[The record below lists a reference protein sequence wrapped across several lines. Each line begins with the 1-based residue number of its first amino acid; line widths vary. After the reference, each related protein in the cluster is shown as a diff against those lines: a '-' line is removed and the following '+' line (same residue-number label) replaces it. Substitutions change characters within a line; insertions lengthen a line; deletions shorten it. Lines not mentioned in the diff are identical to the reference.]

1 MGKFKLVLRVFT
13 TECLKS
19 SLFYIQCG
27 HHTLQ
32 VSTWILQLAL
42 ELYNYRLVYKD
53 NQYRINLFSVDIKKS
68 YRQSELRDDMN

>member
-19 SLFYIQCG
+19 SFFISSVAIMLYKYPLEFYN
-27 HHTLQ
+27 
-32 VSTWILQLAL
+32 WPL